1 MVGSVTGARGYRV
14 LLVAFVAA
22 LAVGLALARPVGA
35 SQVAEGDVAS
45 FTLDGPGGPRSG
57 DAPFGGDGAAA
68 QDFGID
74 SFGTYTWS
82 ILDAAGALLDSGT
95 IVVDSGAQ
103 PCAAAE
109 LDEGSSCAG
118 VTHSPLDASPS
129 FITVATRQ
137 PVAAG
142 VTTTSAVTSPV
153 GSAPTSAAPT
163 TAATTE
169 GADAGEE
176 DRSSVPWVLVA
187 VAGSGLVLVGLGLR
201 RLFGSSSDDD
211 ATPGGGAPATIEKV
225 PPPPSTP
232 EEKPPVCRIE
242 VQANE
247 INGLGIYHLC
257 LIFHDRHGAR
267 YFRGGPGE
275 TTWKDGF
282 LGRVTATTGKHV
294 PGAVDWEPGCAT
306 VLIAE
311 GPEVC
316 AKKDLLYAELQRINR
331 MAAGYELEGPNSNTT
346 VRRLLRAAG
355 VPQEKPNVLTP
366 GWDHDG
372 LDPKPPKP
380 SGPGPVPAPAPV
392 PIPPSTPPGGSGR

>member
-22 LAVGLALARPVGA
+22 FVGLMGPASA
-35 SQVAEGDVAS
+35 SQVIEGDVAS

-57 DAPFGGDGAAA
+57 DAPFGSDGAAA

-82 ILDAAGALLDSGT
+82 ILDGAGTVLDSGT
-95 IVVDSGAQ
+95 IVVDAGAQ
-103 PCAAAE
+103 PCAAAD
-109 LDEGSSCAG
+109 LDDGSSCAG
-118 VTHSPLDASPS
+118 VTHSPLDDSPS

-137 PVAAG
+137 LITTA
-142 VTTTSAVTSPV
+142 TTTSEVASPA
-153 GSAPTSAAPT
+153 GSTPTSAAPT
-163 TAATTE
+163 TAATPE
-169 GADAGEE
+169 QAAADE
-176 DRSSVPWVLVA
+176 DDDASAPWALIA
-187 VAGSGLVLVGLGLR
+187 VAGCGLVLVGLGLR

-225 PPPPSTP
+225 PPPPA
-232 EEKPPVCRIE
+232 EKKPPVCRVE

-257 LIFHDRHGAR
+257 LIFHDQHGAR

-275 TTWKDGF
+275 TTLKDGF

-294 PGAVDWEPGCAT
+294 PGAIDWEPGCPT

-311 GPEVC
+311 GPDVC
-316 AKKDLLYAELQRINR
+316 AKKDLLYAELQRIYR
-331 MAAGYELEGPNSNTT
+331 MGAGYELEGPNSNTT

-355 VPQEKPNVLTP
+355 LPQKKPDVLTP

-372 LDPKPPKP
+372 LDPKPPRP
-380 SGPGPVPAPAPV
+380 TGPGPVPAPAPV
-392 PIPPSTPPGGSGR
+392 PIPPSTPPAGSGR